1 VIPADTFN
9 QAFAYDHLLPVKYF
23 YLGTFYVPPRH
34 KPNGKRQNIKN
45 VGKPGK
51 KAVKAQ
57 QGKPQ
62 VKKQLPQQKKEQQ
75 KPVQKQQQVK
85 KAAK

>member
-1 VIPADTFN
+1 MPSDTFN

-23 YLGTFYVPPRH
+23 YLGTHYVPPRH
-34 KPNGKRQNIKN
+34 KPNAKRQNIKN

-51 KAVKAQ
+51 KAVRQ
-57 QGKPQ
+57 QP
-62 VKKQLPQQKKEQQ
+62 KQQQKKEQQ